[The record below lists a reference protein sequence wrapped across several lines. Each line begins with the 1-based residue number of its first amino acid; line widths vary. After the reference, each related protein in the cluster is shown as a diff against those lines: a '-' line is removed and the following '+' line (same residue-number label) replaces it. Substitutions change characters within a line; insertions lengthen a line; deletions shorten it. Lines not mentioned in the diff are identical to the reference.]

1 MSEGRGE
8 GGGRKNNE
16 GVIMQIRM
24 ILEGR
29 KSEGGTMFDVFW
41 GDLVSEE

>member
-1 MSEGRGE
+1 
-8 GGGRKNNE
+8 
-16 GVIMQIRM
+16 MQIRM

-29 KSEGGTMFDVFW
+29 KSEDGEGGTMFDVFW